1 MAEERKRDLEEL
13 IAEEIYG
20 RAPRQMEEALGEAE
34 EVKEEAAENAA
45 EAPEENTEGQ
55 EEAPAEPE
63 LPPETMEDYKDE
75 LEASFRQIHAGDVME
90 GTVVFVDET
99 GAVLDLDF
107 YAPGRIPVEEM
118 SADPHFSILES
129 VHVGDR
135 LTATVTKRDDGAGN
149 ILLSRKE
156 ADDVLSWDKLEKM
169 KEEGTVVTG
178 KITELVK
185 AGAILYVE
193 GIRGF
198 IPNSRLSLHYVEDNS
213 GYLNQEVSVQV
224 IEVDKEA
231 DKLILSARELL
242 AAQAV
247 KEKNERISR
256 ITAGNIVEGTVETL
270 KDYGAFVDIG
280 DGITGLL
287 HVSQISDKR
296 IKHPKVV
303 LSEGQKVRVLIT
315 KVENGKISLSMKALD
330 NALNRETADEEE
342 QEYSDHGAAT
352 TSLADL
358 LKNIRFS

>member
-1 MAEERKRDLEEL
+1 MAEEKKRDLEEL

-20 RAPRQMEEALGEAE
+20 KAPEKMEEALEKTEAE
-34 EVKEEAAENAA
+34 APAESGVEEAVEAAENAEA
-45 EAPEENTEGQ
+45 APEE
-55 EEAPAEPE
+55 PALPE
-63 LPPETMEDYKDE
+63 ETMEDYKDE

-156 ADDVLSWDKLEKM
+156 ADDVLSWDKLQTM
-169 KEEGTVVTG
+169 KEEETVVTG
-178 KITELVK
+178 KISELVK

-198 IPNSRLSLHYVEDNS
+198 IPNSRLSLHYVEDNTP
-213 GYLNQEVSVQV
+213 YLNKEVRVRV

-231 DKLILSARELL
+231 DKLILSAREILNEE
-242 AAQAV
+242 AV

-256 ITAGNIVEGTVETL
+256 ITAGNIVEGTVESI

-287 HVSQISDKR
+287 HVSQISEKR
-296 IKHPKVV
+296 VKHPKVV

-330 NALNRETADEEE
+330 NALNRETAEEDS
-342 QEYSDHGAAT
+342 QEYSDNGQAT
-352 TSLADL
+352 TSLGDL
-358 LKNIRFS
+358 LKNIKF